1 METND
6 MVARLAKRM
15 ALMQAIHG
23 IQVMI
28 NAARAVQ
35 RKLQNINNQISNSLN
50 VWTSSLSAF
59 QSSVMAPVVVTDKFE
74 GNSAQTISAKLP
86 DPIAEMDSSKSSA
99 EGVQGEIGVQIEK
112 LEIYISEKETKIAEL
127 RAQLAA
133 I

>member
-1 METND
+1 
-6 MVARLAKRM
+6 M

-59 QSSVMAPVVVTDKFE
+59 QSSVMAPVVVMDKFE
-74 GNSAQTISAKLP
+74 GNSAQTISARLP

-112 LEIYISEKETKIAEL
+112 LEIYISEKEMKIAEL